1 MKFAELTEA
10 QRNKVFTE
18 IVRAFMENGETFE
31 DAMECAKQVIED
43 LDRDNR
49 FYLEDYSPDEDGTDI
64 RVEY

>member
-1 MKFAELTEA
+1 MKFAELTEK

-31 DAMECAKQVIED
+31 DAMVCAKQVIED
-43 LDRDNR
+43 KDRDNI
-49 FYLEDYSPDEDGTDI
+49 FTLVDYSPDEDGTDM